1 MMTLKGLLGVVLA
14 GEIKIGIGNDNGNER
29 IRGRINGIVQGNSLR
44 EKINSIQWCQTS
56 GGIEVIIGDQTQ
68 QLR

>member
-29 IRGRINGIVQGNSLR
+29 IRGRINGIVQ
-44 EKINSIQWCQTS
+44 
-56 GGIEVIIGDQTQ
+56 VIV
-68 QLR
+68 